1 MSKKIGLFIIIVGVF
16 ACLFAISIGAQV
28 IIFDSYEEKSVL
40 TYDETELV
48 TFDDG
53 CSYPSYYIFG
63 DSETFTTNYDW
74 LKDQTG
80 KIYSDARV
88 VELCV
93 PTGVETGG
101 YFKKDSTFTSL
112 LKLNTGKTLTKT
124 NGDFYQNQTL
134 THVIFGQGYTNGG
147 LGTWFF
153 NGAKVEYVVFD
164 DNSAITTLPTQFF
177 ANLKTLK
184 GLYLGRSI
192 TNIGSGTFSDM
203 GSTNV
208 FLMNTPNDT
217 EAPEVYYFKSSL
229 VEGNFYNFKTNSAT
243 KIWVFPST
251 VNGIGSGWNI
261 DNSSN
266 IPKSFVFLTSD
277 ADSVVV
283 NNTIGSDKLNTTN
296 IYFPNISSE
305 KAADMTVVPNTT
317 YYFGVD
323 AKKTSYNGGWGE
335 FAEMVNGDHL
345 REVIRDEKLDA
356 TCTSDRVVNTYC
368 FCGVK
373 ISEVYEENTAL
384 GHDHTK
390 FLGLMYE
397 SYLEEGS
404 YKYQCTR
411 CDDIK
416 ATKADALFTCLGY
429 SAPEFGEGGI
439 AIGFV
444 VNHDSIDQYEKVT
457 NSTVEYGV
465 FAIVKDR
472 LGENDIFDEN
482 GNITKGAI
490 SANISSY
497 DFDIFELRIV
507 GFAEEQKDIKIA
519 MGGYVTVT
527 DANGTK
533 YSYMQAGTPNEN
545 EKYCFVSYN
554 DIVGIPSINKDT
566 AQ

>member
-16 ACLFAISIGAQV
+16 ACLFAIPIGAQV

-101 YFKKDSTFTSL
+101 FFKKDSTFTSL

-192 TNIGSGTFSDM
+192 TNIGSGTFSNM

-208 FLMNTPNDT
+208 FLMNTPNET

-305 KAADMTVVPNTT
+305 KAADMSVVPNTT

-323 AKKTSYNGGWGE
+323 AKKASYNGGWGE

-356 TCTSDRVVNTYC
+356 TCTSDGVVNTYC

-429 SAPEFGEGGI
+429 S
-439 AIGFV
+439 
-444 VNHDSIDQYEKVT
+444 
-457 NSTVEYGV
+457 
-465 FAIVKDR
+465 
-472 LGENDIFDEN
+472 FDEN
-482 GNITKGAI
+482 GNDGISVGYNVNKAAILEYEEATGTEVSYGLFAGTKAGLGTDDVIGENGEAIDGAI
-490 SANISSY
+490 AADFENSAYSFMYIKMY
-497 DFDIFELRIV
+497 GFENDTQKNTL
-507 GFAEEQKDIKIA
+507 FAIGA
-519 MGGYVTVT
+519 YVEAT
-527 DANGTK
+527 NGEGK
-533 YSYMQAGTPNEN
+533 AYSYLQVGAPNEN
-545 EKYCFVSYN
+545 EKYEFIKYS
-554 DIVGIPSINKDT
+554 DFKK
-566 AQ
+566 

>member
-101 YFKKDSTFTSL
+101 FFKKDSTFTSL

-192 TNIGSGTFSDM
+192 TNIGSGTFSNM

-208 FLMNTPNDT
+208 FLMNTPNET

-429 SAPEFGEGGI
+429 S
-439 AIGFV
+439 
-444 VNHDSIDQYEKVT
+444 
-457 NSTVEYGV
+457 
-465 FAIVKDR
+465 
-472 LGENDIFDEN
+472 FDEN
-482 GNITKGAI
+482 GNDGISVGYNVNKAAILEYEELTGTEISYGLFAGTKAGLGTDDVIGENGEAVDGAI
-490 SANISSY
+490 AADFENSAYSFMYIKMY
-497 DFDIFELRIV
+497 GFENDTQKNTL
-507 GFAEEQKDIKIA
+507 FAIGAYVEVTNEESK
-519 MGGYVTVT
+519 T
-527 DANGTK
+527 
-533 YSYMQAGTPNEN
+533 YSYLQVGAPNEN
-545 EKYCFVSYN
+545 EKYEFIKYS
-554 DIVGIPSINKDT
+554 DFKK
-566 AQ
+566 

>member
-101 YFKKDSTFTSL
+101 FFKKDSTFTSL

-192 TNIGSGTFSDM
+192 TNIGSGTFSNM

-208 FLMNTPNDT
+208 FLMNTPNET

-323 AKKTSYNGGWGE
+323 AKKASYNDGWGE

-429 SAPEFGEGGI
+429 S
-439 AIGFV
+439 
-444 VNHDSIDQYEKVT
+444 
-457 NSTVEYGV
+457 
-465 FAIVKDR
+465 
-472 LGENDIFDEN
+472 FDEN
-482 GNITKGAI
+482 GNDGISVGYNVNKAAILEYEELTGTEISYGLFAGTKAGLGTDDVIGENGEAIDGAI
-490 SANISSY
+490 AADFENSAYSFMYIKMY
-497 DFDIFELRIV
+497 GFENDT
-507 GFAEEQKDIKIA
+507 QKDTLFAIGA
-519 MGGYVTVT
+519 YVEVT
-527 DANGTK
+527 DEESKT
-533 YSYMQAGTPNEN
+533 YSYLQVGAPNEN
-545 EKYCFVSYN
+545 EKYEFIKYS
-554 DIVGIPSINKDT
+554 DFKK
-566 AQ
+566 

>member
-74 LKDQTG
+74 LNDQTG

-101 YFKKDSTFTSL
+101 FFKKDSTFTSL

-192 TNIGSGTFSDM
+192 TNIGSGTFSNM

-208 FLMNTPNDT
+208 FLMNTPNET

-243 KIWVFPST
+243 KIWVFPNT

-323 AKKTSYNGGWGE
+323 AKKASYNGGWGE

-429 SAPEFGEGGI
+429 S
-439 AIGFV
+439 
-444 VNHDSIDQYEKVT
+444 
-457 NSTVEYGV
+457 
-465 FAIVKDR
+465 
-472 LGENDIFDEN
+472 FDEN
-482 GNITKGAI
+482 GNGGISVGYNVNKDAISEYEIITGVEVSYGLFAGTKAGLGTDDVIGENGEAIDGAI
-490 SANISSY
+490 AADFENSAYSFMYIKMY
-497 DFDIFELRIV
+497 GFENDTQKNTL
-507 GFAEEQKDIKIA
+507 FAIGA
-519 MGGYVTVT
+519 YVEVT
-527 DANGTK
+527 DEESKT
-533 YSYMQAGTPNEN
+533 YSYLQVGAPNEN
-545 EKYCFVSYN
+545 EKYEFIKYS
-554 DIVGIPSINKDT
+554 DFKK
-566 AQ
+566 